1 LLSSKTGH
9 YSILKIFT
17 DKIMNMIVNYKE
29 ISNYIEN
36 ILTDLYMIFNLIDFQ
51 FDSANLE

>member
-1 LLSSKTGH
+1 MLSSKTGH

>member
-36 ILTDLYMIFNLIDFQ
+36 ILTDIYMIFNLIDFQ

>member
-9 YSILKIFT
+9 FSILKIFT

-36 ILTDLYMIFNLIDFQ
+36 ILTDLYMIINLIDFQ